1 MHWYIY
7 IYDHVIPSELWVSIR
22 LSIIRPSVSASFLCS
37 NFSTFWPIFFKLCID
52 IGIGEEWYG
61 IASGLIS
68 FWNNRVMAL
77 DVCQKCFAL
86 RFRAVTLV
94 RFYRFCIC
102 INIYIWSTFIQLH
115 FAFPYFSTELWPLI
129 YVQNVF
135 LPNVFQIN
143 GYISRK
149 FC

>member
-1 MHWYIY
+1 MNFNKILHMH
-7 IYDHVIPSELWVSIR
+7 
-22 LSIIRPSVSASFLCS
+22 F
-37 NFSTFWPIFFKLCID
+37 ID

-61 IASGLIS
+61 IASGIIS
-68 FWNNRVMAL
+68 FRNSIVMAL
-77 DVCQKCFAL
+77 V
-86 RFRAVTLV
+86 
-94 RFYRFCIC
+94 
-102 INIYIWSTFIQLH
+102 LH

-135 LPNVFQIN
+135 LPNIFQIN